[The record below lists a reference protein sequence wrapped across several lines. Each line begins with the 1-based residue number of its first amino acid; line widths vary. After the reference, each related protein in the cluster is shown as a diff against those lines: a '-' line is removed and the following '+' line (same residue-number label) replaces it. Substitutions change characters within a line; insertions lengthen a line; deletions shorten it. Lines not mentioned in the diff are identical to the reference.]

1 MGWIKTKVGL
11 RTRLIRRRSGYKD
24 NVKQI
29 DNVKQHANVLLCKKT
44 ANLQRYWRSVT
55 SDGLLPDMRYLVLDS
70 LHLGTTTHLV
80 EKCGVKLRD
89 IDICSDGIEFD
100 RQGYTGK
107 LSTFLAKSSKTYDVV
122 YFDFCGLL
130 TTEENMLSVER
141 LFSRGMLETASVFAI
156 TFATRSS
163 KKIGYFHENTFGA
176 FIKVQQIAMKYG
188 YHFGDT
194 ETVHNKKVSTYLSRC
209 IHVKDALK
217 KNGGINLDEQGRSPD
232 RWVLGEF

>member
-1 MGWIKTKVGL
+1 M
-11 RTRLIRRRSGYKD
+11 
-24 NVKQI
+24 
-29 DNVKQHANVLLCKKT
+29 
-44 ANLQRYWRSVT
+44 
-55 SDGLLPDMRYLVLDS
+55 
-70 LHLGTTTHLV
+70 
-80 EKCGVKLRD
+80 
-89 IDICSDGIEFD
+89 
-100 RQGYTGK
+100 
-107 LSTFLAKSSKTYDVV
+107 V
-122 YFDFCGLL
+122 YFDFC
-130 TTEENMLSVER
+130 
-141 LFSRGMLETASVFAI
+141 
-156 TFATRSS
+156 RSS